1 MAGPDFGGVR
11 FQPPSHTTM
20 AATAQINPAVSG
32 HAAQA
37 RRRSERTDGAGAR
50 ASSTRGSNCAT

>member
-11 FQPPSHTTM
+11 FHPPSHTTM

-37 RRRSERTDGAGAR
+37 RPFCATTGTGAVGA
-50 ASSTRGSNCAT
+50 SRGSNCAT